1 MAVTARPELGVEVW
15 ATGVGVP
22 GLVQRQAEGAEA
34 AGFDGLV
41 LVDSQNL
48 AGDPYV
54 ALALAG
60 RVTDRLR
67 LGTGVTNPAHPT
79 RRARWR

>member
-1 MAVTARPELGVEVW
+1 MEVW

-22 GLVQRQAEGAEA
+22 GLVERQAEGAEA

-48 AGDPYV
+48 AGDPTSPWPWPD
-54 ALALAG
+54 G
-60 RVTDRLR
+60 SP
-67 LGTGVTNPAHPT
+67 TGSGWAPVSPTPSPGT
-79 RRARWR
+79 RR